1 VVGAGPAG
9 SVAAKKC
16 AESGMKCLLLDKAEP
31 PRNKVCSG
39 MLMGRQAQDIVRA
52 EFGEVP
58 KEALTDPYKLTGY
71 KIHYPGA
78 DRQEV
83 FWPTPIGWRK
93 DLDWWMNRR
102 AVERGAAFWIGTR
115 VLGLSEAGG
124 RYTVSLERKGKTAEV
139 TAKYV
144 VGADG
149 ATSAVRRSLFPD
161 LTVRYVQNYRE
172 CYLGAKVDLE
182 PGYFHAVFPPGG
194 GLVYQ
199 AAHHKDGYLILEM
212 GAGPGK
218 VKEIAERFKA
228 YLSRD
233 FGLDPGLRPAQRD
246 GCLAPALLREL
257 ASRKFQP
264 AMGNVMLAGDAAGLL
279 MPLTGEGIGWAL
291 KSGVLAAGAIAE
303 AEKRSC
309 EAGRLYLKNFVD
321 IIETLDIILTKARR
335 IAGEIDKGP
344 RHIAGALKECW
355 ETSLEIA

>member
-16 AESGMKCLLLDKAEP
+16 AESGMKCLLLEKAEP

-39 MLMGRQAQDIVRA
+39 MLMGRLAQGVVRA

-58 KEALTDPYKLTGY
+58 QEVLTDPYQLTGY
-71 KIHYPGA
+71 MIHYPGA

-83 FWPTPIGWRK
+83 SWPTPIGWRK

-102 AVERGAAFWIGTR
+102 AVERGAAFWTGTR
-115 VLGLSEAGG
+115 ALGLREAGG
-124 RYTVSLERKGKTAEV
+124 RYTVSLERKGETAEV

-161 LTVRYVQNYRE
+161 LAVRYVQNYRE
-172 CYLGAKVDLE
+172 CYRGAKVDLE

-218 VKEIAERFKA
+218 VKEMARRFKA

-233 FGLDPGLRPAQRD
+233 FGLDPGLKPAWRD
-246 GCLAPALLREL
+246 GCLTPALLREL
-257 ASRKFQP
+257 VSREFQP

-303 AEKRSC
+303 AEERSC
-309 EAGRLYLKNFVD
+309 DADGLYLKGFVD
-321 IIETLDIILTKARR
+321 IIEKLDIIFTKARS
-335 IAGEIDKGP
+335 IAGKIEEGP
-344 RHIAGALKECW
+344 PHIAGVLRECW
-355 ETSLEIA
+355 EASLKIA